1 MKRILFINQTMTL
14 GGGVE
19 QHIVDLT
26 DGLCK
31 KGFKIAILLFNIEA
45 ENGARIKDLN
55 PDVEIIVARGSFDR
69 ISKRPF
75 GLRGTREAVRAVRTW
90 NPDMLCAMSSPVKP
104 LAAVTGR
111 LLGIKVVLVE
121 SANPLFEL
129 SMALPRRWRIWP
141 RSFFIFYKKKVY
153 GLASVVVA
161 VSEGVAREH
170 KELYRSNRVKTI
182 LNGINVEKVRASS
195 EGEIPHEY
203 LRGDVP
209 VLVSVGRFSAEKGY
223 EHLLKALKIV
233 NETTEARLL
242 MVGDGRTRK
251 DLVRA
256 AKRLGVYGKTAM
268 VGQTSPYRYMRHAD
282 IFVFSSL
289 WEGCALVLLE
299 AISLGL
305 PIVSTDCDHGPREI
319 IENGKSG
326 LLVPVADPE
335 KMAAAILTLIED
347 ENLRL
352 RLGAEAERRSRFFT
366 RERMIS
372 SYEEVF
378 LNL

>member
-31 KGFKIAILLFNIEA
+31 KGFKIAILLFNVEA

-55 PDVEIIVARGSFDR
+55 PDVEIIVARGSFNK

-75 GLRGTREAVRAVRTW
+75 GLRGTREAVRTARAW
-90 NPDMLCAMSSPVKP
+90 KPDALCAMSSPVKP
-104 LAAVTGR
+104 LVAVVGR
-111 LLGIKVVLVE
+111 LLGIKIVLVE

-153 GLASVVVA
+153 GLANVVVA
-161 VSEGVAREH
+161 VSEGVSREH
-170 KELYRSNRVKTI
+170 KKLYGSNRVKTI
-182 LNGINVEKVRASS
+182 LNGINIERIRTSS

-223 EHLLKALKIV
+223 EHLLEAFRIV

-242 MVGDGRTRK
+242 MVGDGRIRN

-256 AKRLGVYGKTAM
+256 AKGLGVYDKTAM
-268 VGQTSPYRYMRHAD
+268 VGQTTPYRYMRHAD
-282 IFVFSSL
+282 IFVFPSL
-289 WEGCALVLLE
+289 WEGCGLVLIE

-305 PIVSTDCDHGPREI
+305 PVVSTDCDHGPREI
-319 IENGKSG
+319 IEHGKSG

-335 KMAAAILTLIED
+335 KMAEAILTLIED
-347 ENLRL
+347 EGLRS
-352 RLGAEAERRSRFFT
+352 RLGAAAERRSRLFT
-366 RERMIS
+366 REKMIS
-372 SYEEVF
+372 GYEEVF